1 MDVLIEPVNN
11 RFNPFFEDP
20 ILDEEEEE
28 EEEEEELLMMMV
40 TMVTMMMIMMLLL
53 LIQRQR
59 QQRHDNNN
67 NNDNVMIRK
76 RRRPH
81 HEFGDYV
88 EHMRLFQRRRVAGN
102 KHTGFMFLN
111 KVDYHTGTILAKNFR
126 RLIGFSNHAF
136 TELVRN
142 ARESRVNNGNGELVP
157 RFIDET
163 HSLKGRPI
171 PISLEDKIICAIVY
185 LKVGCSFKH
194 LEATMMI
201 SASIQAIFFW
211 KFTEWIATVKFGEM
225 VRIPQNQ
232 AELDLLM
239 AKYANLGFPGACG
252 SMDATHFR
260 ANKIPSN
267 RRHQAKKAQA
277 TYPTYVA
284 NFVFDPN
291 GLVLSMSPVYYGA
304 TNDIILADAQD
315 YVKELG
321 TNPLFASAQYAMKD
335 LDGNEI
341 RETGAYF
348 LCDGG
353 YRQSRFFQFPCKEA
367 RLFDSAIG
375 FFSRCLESVR
385 KDAEDGFAHLKSEF
399 GFLDKGINISNPTQ
413 VQNAIKTCVYF
424 HNLALRENGFNT
436 RGDQD
441 DDYIQKV
448 PTLADYRKDM
458 FDERRIQRS
467 REGLQ
472 PGQPLILHYPPA
484 GNNITDQM
492 RIEDHFERRARIAQ
506 HILRLEIDG
515 ELLWLRERGVL
526 FNVAHD

>member
-28 EEEEEELLMMMV
+28 EEEEEELMMMMV

-81 HEFGDYV
+81 HQFGDYV

-260 ANKIPSN
+260 ANKIPAN
-267 RRHQAKKAQA
+267 RRHQATKAQA

-341 RETGAYF
+341 RETVAYF

-353 YRQSRFFQFPCKEA
+353 YRQSRFLPN
-367 RLFDSAIG
+367 RTVIG
-375 FFSRCLESVR
+375 FGIMSSQYRFRSSMHLNFLGCSPLRVCCCCFFRCFCFQNRRLLLLFSLFFFFTLFFFFVLVTMSSQNSRITIIIKIIPDFVV
-385 KDAEDGFAHLKSEF
+385 AEVVVVYV
-399 GFLDKGINISNPTQ
+399 II
-413 VQNAIKTCVYF
+413 VCVCVC
-424 HNLALRENGFNT
+424 A
-436 RGDQD
+436 
-441 DDYIQKV
+441 
-448 PTLADYRKDM
+448 
-458 FDERRIQRS
+458 
-467 REGLQ
+467 
-472 PGQPLILHYPPA
+472 
-484 GNNITDQM
+484 
-492 RIEDHFERRARIAQ
+492 
-506 HILRLEIDG
+506 
-515 ELLWLRERGVL
+515 
-526 FNVAHD
+526 